1 MPSGITW
8 SRKWGALIALFYGLG
23 LSAQQVPLSTFELN
37 QAISINPY
45 VEVYQTSDS
54 LSAEEVITR
63 IKSGDLK
70 PAENKTSPGFSR
82 DYFWI
87 RFILTDDQSG
97 DWVLELDNPHIDFV
111 NLFEVKGDEAF
122 LVGRGGDKQAF
133 SYRTEINRRYVFSI
147 EMTGQPREF
156 LLMVDKRNASVS
168 FPLRLWT
175 EATFGTNESM
185 SNLLYGIYFGILAF
199 VSAFSFVIG
208 VGMRERN
215 FLSYGIYVAIIAMYM
230 FTQLGFSFQY
240 LYPESSAFNNYSRVI
255 FSFSLLITSMDFFSR
270 LLDIRKYLP
279 LLSKIYKI
287 GWVFLGVVFV
297 IWLLNRLFN
306 PAYAQYTI
314 LTLNILYLFI
324 LGFFGSVFYV
334 SIKTWRFQ
342 RGNVLLVMF
351 AFFALMVGASIYI
364 LIEYGV
370 ISESFFPIN
379 PIIIGSMLEVL
390 ILSVSMA
397 YRVKTLNERKNELSN
412 KLLRQQK
419 DLMRAFIRGGDM
431 ERKRISEELHD
442 NIGSSLSLLKNSLAN
457 ERFDPKIVNADI
469 DALCEEVRTLSHR
482 LVPHQ
487 MELIGFSEVLADYC
501 KRYERDSGIKVALD
515 QFDFPVLP
523 EHMSVP
529 LLRIVQEALQNILKH
544 AQATEVEIQ
553 LVGYQEEIVITI
565 DDNGVGFDPVQMAR
579 GNGLINMQTR
589 CESLHGQMDISSHE
603 GKGTN
608 ILMTIPMY

>member
-1 MPSGITW
+1 MPLGITW
-8 SRKWGALIALFYGLG
+8 YRSWSILLTAFCGFH
-23 LSAQQVPLSTFELN
+23 LSAQQVPLSTSAPN
-37 QAISINPY
+37 QAITVNPY
-45 VEVYQTSDS
+45 VEVYQTADS
-54 LSAEEVITR
+54 LSAEEVMAR
-63 IKSGDLK
+63 IRSGDLRQS
-70 PAENKTSPGFSR
+70 ENKTSPGFSR
-82 DYFWI
+82 DFFWI
-87 RFILTDDQSG
+87 RFTLPGGQSG
-97 DWVLELDNPHIDFV
+97 AWVLELDNPHIDFV
-111 NLFEVKGDEAF
+111 NLFEVKGDEAQ

-133 SYRTEINRRYVFSI
+133 GYRTEINRRYVFSI
-147 EMTGQPREF
+147 VMTGQPREF

-175 EATFGTNESM
+175 GAAFRTYESTT
-185 SNLLYGIYFGILAF
+185 NLLYGIYFGILVF

-208 VGMRERN
+208 AGMRERN
-215 FLSYGIYVAIIAMYM
+215 FLSYGIYVAIIGMYM

-255 FSFSLLITSMDFFSR
+255 FSFLLLITSMDFFSR

-287 GWVFLGVVFV
+287 GWGFLGVVFV
-297 IWLLNRLFN
+297 FWLSNRLLN
-306 PAYAQYTI
+306 PDYARYTI
-314 LTLNILYLFI
+314 LTLNILYVFI
-324 LGFFGSVFYV
+324 MAFFGSVFYV
-334 SIKTWRFQ
+334 SLKTWRFQ

-370 ISESFFPIN
+370 VSESFFPVN
-379 PIIIGSMLEVL
+379 PIIIGSVLEVL

-442 NIGSSLSLLKNSLAN
+442 NIGSSLSLLKNSLAH
-457 ERFDPKIVNADI
+457 ERFDPKIVNSDI

-515 QFDFPVLP
+515 QFDFPVVP

-553 LVGYQEEIVITI
+553 LVGYQDEIVITI
-565 DDNGVGFDPVQMAR
+565 DDNGVGFDPVQMAG

-589 CESLHGQMDISSHE
+589 CESLDGHMDISSHE

-608 ILMTIPMY
+608 ILMTIPLY

>member
-8 SRKWGALIALFYGLG
+8 SRKWGALIALFCGLG
-23 LSAQQVPLSTFELN
+23 LSAQQVPLSTFEPN

-45 VEVYQTSDS
+45 VEVYQTPDS
-54 LSAEEVITR
+54 LSAEEVIAR
-63 IKSGDLK
+63 IKNGDLK

-111 NLFEVKGDEAF
+111 NLFEVKGDEGF

-147 EMTGQPREF
+147 EMAGQPREF

-565 DDNGVGFDPVQMAR
+565 DDNGVGFDPVQMAG

-589 CESLHGQMDISSHE
+589 CELLHGHMDISSHE

-608 ILMTIPMY
+608 ILMTIPI